1 MASLYESINENSTIQ
16 YILEQS
22 PTARR
27 EVDQEYAI
35 ITFDLAAYALAWH
48 YSDQFSKVI
57 VRMGVFHTICS
68 LFGTFRKMMKGSGL
82 TENIIE
88 SGICDSGSLDRV
100 MTGKHSN
107 RALKVHK
114 LVFEALERLLLMRF
128 EEDHPRNECLSKDTF
143 IILTDLIEN
152 PSKEK
157 VSKGED
163 SEELRSYFK
172 KYSAFK
178 SKALNGTHGKTAQF
192 W

>member
-1 MASLYESINENSTIQ
+1 MAPLNESINKNSTVQ

-22 PTARR
+22 LAPSR

-35 ITFDLAAYALAWH
+35 VTFDLAAYALVLQ

-57 VRMGVFHTICS
+57 VRMGVFNTICP
-68 LFGTFRKMMKGSGL
+68 LFGTLGKMTKGSGL
-82 TENIIE
+82 TEIIIE
-88 SGICDSGSLDRV
+88 FGICDSGSLDRV

-128 EEDHPRNECLSKDTF
+128 EEDHPRNEGLSKDTL
-143 IILTDLIEN
+143 IMLTDLIEN

-157 VSKGED
+157 VSKVED
-163 SEELRSYFK
+163 SEEFRSYFK
-172 KYSAFK
+172 QYSAFK
-178 SKALNGTHGKTAQF
+178 SETAQF